1 MLTTTQNTHD
11 LCGLPD
17 FYETDLQDG
26 TVAIQAATD
35 RGRRAFPRLTHGHLA
50 DGVRHIAEADL
61 EAAFAEIDAFGLGS
75 TVRQ

>member
-11 LCGLPD
+11 LCGLP
-17 FYETDLQDG
+17 ETDLQDG
-26 TVAIQAATD
+26 TVAIQVATD

-61 EAAFAEIDAFGLGS
+61 EAGFAEIDAFGLGAP
-75 TVRQ
+75 